1 MRQSNNA
8 KSLVTADREAIRQ
21 ALAILEEEG
30 VNIINDNT
38 LDIPSTTTTKP
49 TINNSNTSIGDRLKK
64 KIQLQKFRHKQQN
77 HALLSPTRSKATRRA
92 SVTAYNSNSKHLQ
105 LEESSSN
112 STEST
117 ADHHQQNHA
126 LLSPSRSKA
135 TRRAS
140 VKAFNSN
147 FKLLQLEESSSN
159 ITEATADLDSCA
171 SNTSYEESSSS
182 SGTTNNSSS
191 KKLDKNKKVDGKA
204 KRKKNTKRSK
214 SRQRQSRAPKSK
226 KEEDNNNNSNGISS
240 TGVRFSKHEQ
250 IEYIPHI
257 NDLSQTEIDSRWM
270 NEDEYNT
277 IRKRSLR
284 LVEMIEDPKQ
294 RYPISGGD
302 TMIVN
307 THLICVRGLCDMTTH
322 CVDERDAVQRQ
333 LQTAVFRLQ
342 SQQQERGYGQGAA
355 DHTQALRQVSRKYSK
370 KSTKAARF
378 VGISDRVTI
387 SIK

>member
-1 MRQSNNA
+1 MRQSSKSIVKMNNA
-8 KSLVTADREAIRQ
+8 ADRAAIRQ
-21 ALAILEEEG
+21 ALAILEDNG
-30 VNIINDNT
+30 VNIIDDDEDYD
-38 LDIPSTTTTKP
+38 DIAIPY
-49 TINNSNTSIGDRLKK
+49 SNIQISDERRREERRKERLKLK
-64 KIQLQKFRHKQQN
+64 QIQ
-77 HALLSPTRSKATRRA
+77 
-92 SVTAYNSNSKHLQ
+92 
-105 LEESSSN
+105 
-112 STEST
+112 
-117 ADHHQQNHA
+117 HQQKHVHA

-140 VKAFNSN
+140 VTAFHANAN
-147 FKLLQLEESSSN
+147 AKLLHEDSSSCN
-159 ITEATADLDSCA
+159 NSEATATTADIDSSCCTSSQDDGSSSGSYSCSSTSCA
-171 SNTSYEESSSS
+171 SSSLTSEKHREADGNT
-182 SGTTNNSSS
+182 
-191 KKLDKNKKVDGKA
+191 
-204 KRKKNTKRSK
+204 KRKTSRTKRSK
-214 SRQRQSRAPKSK
+214 QRHSQAHQSK
-226 KEEDNNNNSNGISS
+226 KEEDDDTNSSSSSSSCTVNNNKSRSI
-240 TGVRFSKHEQ
+240 RFAKYDQ
-250 IEYIPHI
+250 MEYIPHL
-257 NDLSQTEIDSRWM
+257 NDISQTEIKATWM
-270 NEDEYNT
+270 QEDDYNT
-277 IRKRSLR
+277 IRLRSLR